1 MEIIESNWENTS
13 WQLVQRPKGKKKS
26 LKWSGRL
33 EQNSSGSL
41 QRLKSRLITKC

>member
-1 MEIIESNWENTS
+1 MERIESNWENTS
-13 WQLVQRPKGKKKS
+13 WQLVQRPKGKRKS